1 MNILQSIKDM
11 LGYIYEGVARVF
23 GPNKDDYP
31 QVGESPFE
39 GDPNKSHKLAD

>member
-1 MNILQSIKDM
+1 MNILKSIKEM
-11 LGYIYEGVARVF
+11 LSYIYEGVARVF

-31 QVGESPFE
+31 QTGAAPFE